1 MPPAR
6 LWAKSS
12 RRFLNRIA
20 SAVANSTKPRACLMM
35 AFIASGLSCNVLR
48 NHNVSSTAGTLPRV
62 SQPVIAQSMLL
73 SFR

>member
-20 SAVANSTKPRACLMM
+20 SAVANNTKPRACLMI
-35 AFIASGLSCNVLR
+35 AFIDSGALCRVLR
-48 NHNVSSTAGTLPRV
+48 NHSVNTTAGTLPKV

-73 SFR
+73 FLR

>member
-20 SAVANSTKPRACLMM
+20 NAVANRTKPNACLMI
-35 AFIASGLSCNVLR
+35 AFIASGASFRLLR
-48 NHNVSSTAGTLPRV
+48 NHNVNATAGTLPRV
-62 SQPVIAQSMLL
+62 SQPVIDQSMLL
-73 SFR
+73 FLR